1 MTKKIEDIQCSSL
14 LVMSKPYL
22 INNMT
27 FSRWSRVKMQRY
39 NLCHQTCKKCCK
51 IYIIVIL
58 MCPLSR
64 ALCSISKSHKHLC
77 CFRNTGKQKQIIWD
91 FLFAQFDKEVN
102 TTTMNSYHSNSHCQL
117 YILCYLI
124 NLHFSQVP
132 LESSKRICNS
142 FIVCRPILIS

>member
-1 MTKKIEDIQCSSL
+1 MTKKGEDMQCSSL

-27 FSRWSRVKMQRY
+27 FSRWSRVIKYKDIICAIKHAKNAARY
-39 NLCHQTCKKCCK
+39 TLLQYWC
-51 IYIIVIL
+51 V
-58 MCPLSR
+58 
-64 ALCSISKSHKHLC
+64 LCSISKSHKHLC
-77 CFRNTGKQKQIIWD
+77 CFRNIEKQKHIIGD

-117 YILCYLI
+117 YILCYII
-124 NLHFSQVP
+124 NQHFSQVP
-132 LESSKRICNS
+132 LESSKRVCNS